1 MAQNE
6 KAVWC
11 TLSDSRRVA
20 RRGGGGSGFVAVFGS
35 LYVGGIK
42 DGPDEGTMQVTGK
55 HECQ

>member
-1 MAQNE
+1 MAPNE

-11 TLSDSRRVA
+11 TLSDSCRVA
-20 RRGGGGSGFVAVFGS
+20 RPGGGSGFVAVFGS
-35 LYVGGIK
+35 LYVSGIK